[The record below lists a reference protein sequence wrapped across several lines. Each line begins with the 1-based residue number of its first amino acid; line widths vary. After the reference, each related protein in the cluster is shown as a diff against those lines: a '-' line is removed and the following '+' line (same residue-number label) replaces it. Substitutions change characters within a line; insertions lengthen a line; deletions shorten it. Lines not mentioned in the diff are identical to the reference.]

1 MNRRNEKHS
10 QRHIS
15 CVSNFERRSA
25 ARIGDKALKSN
36 ILSFSIV
43 LMVILSVI
51 TTSVQ
56 AQDVKSWSTAGS
68 TGTADKVDLNKIV
81 YSNGIVAFPEI
92 QVTQSSARR
101 AAGPQLQ
108 TVQAVIR
115 YNVTAADGLF
125 FDSGRLCMVVRFRD
139 DGNRAR
145 VFLRLIRL
153 SVSDGTSA
161 TLLTFDSNSF
171 SPQQDFQTNS
181 VGTNRVPFDFS
192 QNAYYV
198 EATLTK
204 QQPIVTTFGAGRPAL
219 AVVVLTR
226 CNPIT

>member
-1 MNRRNEKHS
+1 M
-10 QRHIS
+10 
-15 CVSNFERRSA
+15 
-25 ARIGDKALKSN
+25 KSN
-36 ILSFSIV
+36 VLRFSIV
-43 LMVILSVI
+43 LMLIASAF
-51 TTSVQ
+51 TTSAQ
-56 AQDVKSWSTAGS
+56 AQDVESWSAAGS

-92 QVTQSSARR
+92 QGTQLSAGRPAR
-101 AAGPQLQ
+101 LQLQ

-145 VFLRLIRL
+145 VLLRLL
-153 SVSDGTSA
+153 KLDLNDGTTA

-171 SPQQDFQTNS
+171 APQQDFQANS
-181 VGTNRVPFDFS
+181 VATNRVPFDFS
-192 QNAYYV
+192 HNAYYV

-204 QQPIVTTFGAGRPAL
+204 QQPIATSIGGGKPAL
-219 AVVVLTR
+219 AVVVLTQ

>member
-1 MNRRNEKHS
+1 M
-10 QRHIS
+10 
-15 CVSNFERRSA
+15 
-25 ARIGDKALKSN
+25 KSN

-43 LMVILSVI
+43 LMLLASAL
-51 TTSVQ
+51 TTSTQ
-56 AQDVKSWSTAGS
+56 AQDVKSWSSAGS
-68 TGTADKVDLNKIV
+68 TGTADKTDLNKIV

-92 QVTQSSARR
+92 QGTQSSARR
-101 AAGPQLQ
+101 VSTLQLQ

-145 VFLRLIRL
+145 VFLRLLRL
-153 SVSDGTSA
+153 NVNDGTAA

-171 SPQQDFQTNS
+171 SPQPDFQANS
-181 VGTNRVPFDFS
+181 VATNRVPFDFS
-192 QNAYYV
+192 NNAYYV

-204 QQPIVTTFGAGRPAL
+204 QQPIVTSIGAGRPAL
-219 AVVVLTR
+219 AIVVLTR

>member
-1 MNRRNEKHS
+1 M
-10 QRHIS
+10 
-15 CVSNFERRSA
+15 
-25 ARIGDKALKSN
+25 KSN
-36 ILSFSIV
+36 ILNFPI
-43 LMVILSVI
+43 ILILIASA
-51 TTSVQ
+51 TTSAQ

-68 TGTADKVDLNKIV
+68 TGIADKVDLNKIV
-81 YSNGIVAFPEI
+81 FSNGTVAFPEI
-92 QVTQSSARR
+92 QGTQVSAGRGAR
-101 AAGPQLQ
+101 LQLQ

-115 YNVTAADGLF
+115 YNVTATDGLF
-125 FDSGRLCMVVRFRD
+125 FDAGRLCMIVRFRD

-145 VFLRLIRL
+145 VLLRLLRL
-153 SVSDGTSA
+153 NVNDGATA

-171 SPQQDFQTNS
+171 APQQDFQTNS

-192 QNAYYV
+192 NNAYYV

-204 QQPIVTTFGAGRPAL
+204 QQPIITPLGGGRPAL

>member
-1 MNRRNEKHS
+1 M
-10 QRHIS
+10 
-15 CVSNFERRSA
+15 
-25 ARIGDKALKSN
+25 KSN
-36 ILSFSIV
+36 ILHFSIV
-43 LMVILSVI
+43 LMLIASAF

-56 AQDVKSWSTAGS
+56 AQDTKSWSTAGS

-145 VFLRLIRL
+145 LFLRLIRL

-198 EATLTK
+198 EATLIK
-204 QQPIVTTFGAGRPAL
+204 QQPIATVGGGRPAL

>member
-1 MNRRNEKHS
+1 M
-10 QRHIS
+10 
-15 CVSNFERRSA
+15 
-25 ARIGDKALKSN
+25 KSN
-36 ILSFSIV
+36 ILNFPI
-43 LMVILSVI
+43 ILILIASAI
-51 TTSVQ
+51 TSAQ

-68 TGTADKVDLNKIV
+68 TGIADKVDLNKIV
-81 YSNGIVAFPEI
+81 FSNGTVAFPEI
-92 QVTQSSARR
+92 QGTQVSAGRGAR
-101 AAGPQLQ
+101 LQLQ

-115 YNVTAADGLF
+115 YNVTATDGLF
-125 FDSGRLCMVVRFRD
+125 FDAGRLCMIVRFRD

-145 VFLRLIRL
+145 VLLRLLRL
-153 SVSDGTSA
+153 NVNDGATA

-171 SPQQDFQTNS
+171 APQQDFQTNS

-192 QNAYYV
+192 NNAYYV

-204 QQPIVTTFGAGRPAL
+204 QQPIITPLGGGRPAL

>member
-1 MNRRNEKHS
+1 M
-10 QRHIS
+10 
-15 CVSNFERRSA
+15 
-25 ARIGDKALKSN
+25 KSN
-36 ILSFSIV
+36 ILNFPI
-43 LMVILSVI
+43 ILILIASA
-51 TTSVQ
+51 TTSAQ

-68 TGTADKVDLNKIV
+68 TGIADKVDLNKIV
-81 YSNGIVAFPEI
+81 FSNGTVAFPEI
-92 QVTQSSARR
+92 QGTQVSAGRDAR
-101 AAGPQLQ
+101 LQLQ

-115 YNVTAADGLF
+115 YNVTATDGLF
-125 FDSGRLCMVVRFRD
+125 FDAGRLCIIVRFRD

-145 VFLRLIRL
+145 VLLRLLRL
-153 SVSDGTSA
+153 NVNDGATA

-171 SPQQDFQTNS
+171 APQQDFQTNS

-192 QNAYYV
+192 NNAYYV

-204 QQPIVTTFGAGRPAL
+204 QQPIITPLGGGRPAL

>member
-1 MNRRNEKHS
+1 M
-10 QRHIS
+10 
-15 CVSNFERRSA
+15 
-25 ARIGDKALKSN
+25 KSN
-36 ILSFSIV
+36 ILHFSIV
-43 LMVILSVI
+43 LMLIASAF
-51 TTSVQ
+51 TTSAQ

-181 VGTNRVPFDFS
+181 VATNRVPFDFS

-204 QQPIVTTFGAGRPAL
+204 QQPIITPLGGGRPAL

>member
-1 MNRRNEKHS
+1 M
-10 QRHIS
+10 
-15 CVSNFERRSA
+15 
-25 ARIGDKALKSN
+25 KSN
-36 ILSFSIV
+36 ILNFPI
-43 LMVILSVI
+43 ILILIASAI
-51 TTSVQ
+51 TSAQ

-68 TGTADKVDLNKIV
+68 TGIADKVDLNKIV
-81 YSNGIVAFPEI
+81 FSNGTVAFPEI
-92 QVTQSSARR
+92 QGTQVAAARGAR
-101 AAGPQLQ
+101 LQLQ

-145 VFLRLIRL
+145 VFLRLLRL

-198 EATLTK
+198 EATLIK
-204 QQPIVTTFGAGRPAL
+204 QQPIATVGGGRPAL

>member
-1 MNRRNEKHS
+1 M
-10 QRHIS
+10 
-15 CVSNFERRSA
+15 
-25 ARIGDKALKSN
+25 KSN
-36 ILSFSIV
+36 ILHFSIV
-43 LMVILSVI
+43 LMLIASALA
-51 TTSVQ
+51 TSAQ
-56 AQDVKSWSTAGS
+56 AQDTKSWSTAGS

-81 YSNGIVAFPEI
+81 YSNGTVAFPEI
-92 QVTQSSARR
+92 SGTQSSARR
-101 AAGPQLQ
+101 AAGLPLQ

-145 VFLRLIRL
+145 VFLRLLRL

-181 VGTNRVPFDFS
+181 VATNRVPFDFS

-204 QQPIVTTFGAGRPAL
+204 QQPIATTIGAGRPAL

>member
-1 MNRRNEKHS
+1 M
-10 QRHIS
+10 
-15 CVSNFERRSA
+15 
-25 ARIGDKALKSN
+25 KSN
-36 ILSFSIV
+36 ILNFPI
-43 LMVILSVI
+43 ILILIASA
-51 TTSVQ
+51 TTSAQ

-68 TGTADKVDLNKIV
+68 TGIADKVDLNKIV
-81 YSNGIVAFPEI
+81 FSNGTVAFPEI
-92 QVTQSSARR
+92 QGTQLSAGRGAR
-101 AAGPQLQ
+101 LQLQ

-115 YNVTAADGLF
+115 YNVTATDGLF
-125 FDSGRLCMVVRFRD
+125 FDAGRLCMIVRFRD

-145 VFLRLIRL
+145 VLLRLLRL
-153 SVSDGTSA
+153 NVNDGATA

-171 SPQQDFQTNS
+171 APQQDFQTNS

-192 QNAYYV
+192 NNAYYV

-204 QQPIVTTFGAGRPAL
+204 QQPIITPLGGGRPAL

>member
-1 MNRRNEKHS
+1 M
-10 QRHIS
+10 
-15 CVSNFERRSA
+15 
-25 ARIGDKALKSN
+25 KSN

-43 LMVILSVI
+43 LMLIASVI
-51 TTSVQ
+51 TTSAQ

-92 QVTQSSARR
+92 QGTQPSARR
-101 AAGPQLQ
+101 AAGLQLQ

-115 YNVTAADGLF
+115 YNVTASDGLF
-125 FDSGRLCMVVRFRD
+125 FDSGRLCMIVRFRD

-145 VFLRLIRL
+145 VFLRLL
-153 SVSDGTSA
+153 KLNVNDGTTA
-161 TLLTFDSNSF
+161 TLLNFDSNSF
-171 SPQQDFQTNS
+171 APQHDFQTNS

-192 QNAYYV
+192 NNAYYV

-204 QQPIVTTFGAGRPAL
+204 QQPILTPLGGGRPGL

>member
-1 MNRRNEKHS
+1 M
-10 QRHIS
+10 
-15 CVSNFERRSA
+15 
-25 ARIGDKALKSN
+25 KSN
-36 ILSFSIV
+36 ILNFSIV
-43 LMVILSVI
+43 LMLIASAF
-51 TTSVQ
+51 TTSAQ

-68 TGTADKVDLNKIV
+68 TGSADKVDLNKIV

-92 QVTQSSARR
+92 QGTQLSAGRPAR
-101 AAGPQLQ
+101 LQLQ

-145 VFLRLIRL
+145 VFLRLL
-153 SVSDGTSA
+153 KLNVNDGTTA
-161 TLLTFDSNSF
+161 TLLTFDSNLF
-171 SPQQDFQTNS
+171 APQQDFQANF
-181 VGTNRVPFDFS
+181 VATNRVPFDFS
-192 QNAYYV
+192 NNAYYV

-204 QQPIVTTFGAGRPAL
+204 QQPILTSLGGGRPAL

>member
-1 MNRRNEKHS
+1 M
-10 QRHIS
+10 
-15 CVSNFERRSA
+15 
-25 ARIGDKALKSN
+25 KSN
-36 ILSFSIV
+36 TLHFSIV
-43 LMVILSVI
+43 LMLIASALA
-51 TTSVQ
+51 TSAQ
-56 AQDVKSWSTAGS
+56 AQDTKSWATAGS

-81 YSNGIVAFPEI
+81 YSNGIVSFPEI
-92 QVTQSSARR
+92 VGTQLPAGR
-101 AAGPQLQ
+101 AAKLQLQ

-145 VFLRLIRL
+145 VFLRLLRL

-204 QQPIVTTFGAGRPAL
+204 QQPIATVGGGRPAL

>member
-1 MNRRNEKHS
+1 M
-10 QRHIS
+10 
-15 CVSNFERRSA
+15 
-25 ARIGDKALKSN
+25 KSN
-36 ILSFSIV
+36 ILNFPI
-43 LMVILSVI
+43 ILILIASA
-51 TTSVQ
+51 TTSAQ

-68 TGTADKVDLNKIV
+68 TGIADKVDLNKIV
-81 YSNGIVAFPEI
+81 FSNGTVAFPEI
-92 QVTQSSARR
+92 QGTQVSAGRGAR
-101 AAGPQLQ
+101 LQLQ

-115 YNVTAADGLF
+115 YNVTATDGLF
-125 FDSGRLCMVVRFRD
+125 FDTGRLCMIVRFRD

-145 VFLRLIRL
+145 VLLRLLRL
-153 SVSDGTSA
+153 NVNEGATA

-171 SPQQDFQTNS
+171 APQQDFQTNS

-192 QNAYYV
+192 NNAYYV

-204 QQPIVTTFGAGRPAL
+204 QQPIITPLGGGRPAL

>member
-1 MNRRNEKHS
+1 M
-10 QRHIS
+10 
-15 CVSNFERRSA
+15 
-25 ARIGDKALKSN
+25 KSN
-36 ILSFSIV
+36 ILNFPI
-43 LMVILSVI
+43 ILILIASA
-51 TTSVQ
+51 TTSAQ

-68 TGTADKVDLNKIV
+68 TGIADKVDLNKIV
-81 YSNGIVAFPEI
+81 FSNGTVAFPEI
-92 QVTQSSARR
+92 QGTQVSAGRDAR
-101 AAGPQLQ
+101 LQLQ

-115 YNVTAADGLF
+115 YNVTATDGLF
-125 FDSGRLCMVVRFRD
+125 FDAGRLCMIVRFRD

-145 VFLRLIRL
+145 VLLRLLRL
-153 SVSDGTSA
+153 NVNDGATA

-171 SPQQDFQTNS
+171 APQQDFQTNS

-192 QNAYYV
+192 NNAYYV

-204 QQPIVTTFGAGRPAL
+204 QQPIITPLGGGRPAL

>member
-1 MNRRNEKHS
+1 M
-10 QRHIS
+10 
-15 CVSNFERRSA
+15 
-25 ARIGDKALKSN
+25 KSN
-36 ILSFSIV
+36 ILHFSIV
-43 LMVILSVI
+43 LMLIALTL
-51 TTSVQ
+51 TTSAQ

-68 TGTADKVDLNKIV
+68 TGTTDKIDLNKIV
-81 YSNGIVAFPEI
+81 YSNGTVAFPEI
-92 QVTQSSARR
+92 SVTQSSKRR
-101 AAGPQLQ
+101 AAGLQLL

-125 FDSGRLCMVVRFRD
+125 FDAGRLCMVVRFRD

-145 VFLRLIRL
+145 VFLRLLRL

-198 EATLTK
+198 EATLIK
-204 QQPIVTTFGAGRPAL
+204 QQPIATVGGGRPAL

>member
-1 MNRRNEKHS
+1 M
-10 QRHIS
+10 
-15 CVSNFERRSA
+15 
-25 ARIGDKALKSN
+25 KSN
-36 ILSFSIV
+36 ILNFPI
-43 LMVILSVI
+43 ILILIASA
-51 TTSVQ
+51 TTSAQ

-68 TGTADKVDLNKIV
+68 TGIADKVDLNKIV
-81 YSNGIVAFPEI
+81 FSNGTVAFPEI
-92 QVTQSSARR
+92 QGTQVSAGRGAR
-101 AAGPQLQ
+101 LQLQ

-115 YNVTAADGLF
+115 YNVTATDGLF
-125 FDSGRLCMVVRFRD
+125 FDTGRLCMIVRFRD

-145 VFLRLIRL
+145 VLLRLLRL
-153 SVSDGTSA
+153 NVNDGATA

-171 SPQQDFQTNS
+171 APQQDFQTNS

-192 QNAYYV
+192 NNAYYV

-204 QQPIVTTFGAGRPAL
+204 QQPIITPLGGGRPAL

>member
-1 MNRRNEKHS
+1 M
-10 QRHIS
+10 
-15 CVSNFERRSA
+15 
-25 ARIGDKALKSN
+25 KSN
-36 ILSFSIV
+36 ILHFAIV
-43 LMVILSVI
+43 LMLTASAL
-51 TTSVQ
+51 TASAQ

-68 TGTADKVDLNKIV
+68 TGTADKNDLNKIV
-81 YSNGIVAFPEI
+81 YSNGTVAFPEVV
-92 QVTQSSARR
+92 QGPQSSARR
-101 AAGPQLQ
+101 AAAGLQLQ

-125 FDSGRLCMVVRFRD
+125 FDSGRLCMEVRFRD

-145 VFLRLIRL
+145 VFLRLLKL

-161 TLLTFDSNSF
+161 TTLLTFDSNSF

-181 VGTNRVPFDFS
+181 VSTNRVPFDFAH
-192 QNAYYV
+192 NAYYV

-204 QQPIVTTFGAGRPAL
+204 QQPIATVGGGKPAL